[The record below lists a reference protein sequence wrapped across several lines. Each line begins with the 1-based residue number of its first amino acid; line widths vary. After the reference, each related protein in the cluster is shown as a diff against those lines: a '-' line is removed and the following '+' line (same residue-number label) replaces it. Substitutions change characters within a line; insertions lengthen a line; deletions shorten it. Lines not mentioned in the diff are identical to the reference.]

1 MTNISDIG
9 AHDSYRTIAASGT
22 SEYVD
27 RKSRF
32 IGQVQHVES
41 EHEAREFIDAVRATY
56 PDARHHVYA
65 YVLRENNRVRYSDD
79 GEPKKTA
86 GLPALSVIEH
96 LDLRDVVCVVTRYF
110 GGTLLGTG
118 GLVRAYTSAAQAAF
132 ADARIVSVI
141 LCDDIL
147 IAADYGTYELLRYEL
162 DQRGVQVISTEFAG
176 DVTVTIRVR
185 HEDSAATVAWVTE
198 LSQGK
203 ADVLVDEPAMLYN
216 RGDDSQGGGV
226 PWLLSSSTTCARS
239 TRWARSKSPR

>member
-1 MTNISDIG
+1 M
-9 AHDSYRTIAASGT
+9 
-22 SEYVD
+22 
-27 RKSRF
+27 
-32 IGQVQHVES
+32 
-41 EHEAREFIDAVRATY
+41 
-56 PDARHHVYA
+56 
-65 YVLRENNRVRYSDD
+65 
-79 GEPKKTA
+79 
-86 GLPALSVIEH
+86 
-96 LDLRDVVCVVTRYF
+96 TRYF

-118 GLVRAYTSAAQAAF
+118 GLVRAYTSAVQAAF

-203 ADVLVDEPAMLYN
+203 ADVLVDEPAMRPFDEPIYPV
-216 RGDDSQGGGV
+216 Q
-226 PWLLSSSTTCARS
+226 
-239 TRWARSKSPR
+239 

>member
-1 MTNISDIG
+1 M
-9 AHDSYRTIAASGT
+9 
-22 SEYVD
+22 SEYYIPSAPGEAEFTEK
-27 RKSRF
+27 RSRF
-32 IGQVQHVES
+32 LGHVRCIET
-41 EHEAREFIDAVRATY
+41 EDEAKAFVAEMKKKY
-56 PDARHHVYA
+56 YDARHNCWCY
-65 YVLRENNRVRYSDD
+65 LLKDGPERYSDD

-132 ADARIVSVI
+132 TDARIVSVI

-203 ADVLVDEPAMLYN
+203 ADVLVDEPAM
-216 RGDDSQGGGV
+216 RPFDEPICPVQ
-226 PWLLSSSTTCARS
+226 
-239 TRWARSKSPR
+239 

>member
-1 MTNISDIG
+1 MCRYTRCMTNISDIG
-9 AHDSYRTIAASGT
+9 AHDSYRTILDSGS
-22 SEYVD
+22 SEYID

-32 IGQVQHVES
+32 IGQVQHVGS
-41 EHEAREFIDAVRATY
+41 EREAREFIDAVRSAY

-96 LDLRDVVCVVTRYF
+96 LGLRDVVCVVTRYF

-132 ADARIVSVI
+132 SDTRIVNVI

-162 DQRGVQVISTEFAG
+162 GQRRVQVVSTEFAA
-176 DVTVTIRVR
+176 DVTVTVRVR
-185 HEDSAATVAWVTE
+185 HEQSAALVAWVTE

-203 ADVLVDEPAMLYN
+203 ADILVDEPAM
-216 RGDDSQGGGV
+216 RPFEDPICPVQ
-226 PWLLSSSTTCARS
+226 
-239 TRWARSKSPR
+239 

>member
-1 MTNISDIG
+1 MASATCRYTRCMTNISDIG

-132 ADARIVSVI
+132 AGACIVSVI

-147 IAADYGTYELLRYEL
+147 IAADYATYELLRYEL

-176 DVTVTIRVR
+176 DVTVTVRVR
-185 HEDSAATVAWVTE
+185 HEDSAGTVAWVTE

-203 ADVLVDEPAMLYN
+203 ADILVDEPAM
-216 RGDDSQGGGV
+216 RPFKV
-226 PWLLSSSTTCARS
+226 PN
-239 TRWARSKSPR
+239 SPVQ